1 MKSPQLFLE
10 TAPSQ
15 PDPSE
20 LRDWSHL
27 PDLILREVLQR
38 LVPCLRSLSAFAGA
52 CRPWRRFLLASAS
65 TLLLPRIPP
74 LLLKHERCYFGG
86 SPGSFLL
93 RAWSALV
100 IRQPITSPLA
110 AAAASTSASLLSSS
124 RGLLIFL
131 VRPRGLLVLVDALTG
146 AERLSLPLPS
156 PHAPHHY
163 AALTTT
169 HLVLFVSKHAFAS
182 IPFPPAAAA
191 APDWAH
197 HRLPRAASF
206 VASITEFRGR
216 VLGVTDRAQLL
227 EFRCLAAAAAPAP
240 EEEAAVEMLPATG
253 LPDAATFESWHFGPR
268 LVVAGDRLLLLLLM
282 TDPAHR
288 GSATGRPVKVHR
300 VSVHALHETP
310 DGAMR
315 RWEEVDNLGGYSVFV
330 DCAGRSAVACADA
343 AGCGDVAGNCIY
355 FAEMT
360 FHREYCQRYWMS
372 LSPWWK
378 WEHSAA
384 AENKD
389 AATISRKWP
398 SQTWAYPRL
407 FFQSSTAAQL

>member
-1 MKSPQLFLE
+1 MKSPQLFLDTE
-10 TAPSQ
+10 SPAQ

-27 PDLILREVLQR
+27 PDLLLGEVLQR
-38 LVPCLRSLSAFAGA
+38 LVPCLRSLSSFASA

-74 LLLKHERCYFGG
+74 LLLKHGPGYSG
-86 SPGSFLL
+86 SPASFLL

-110 AAAASTSASLLSSS
+110 AAASPSPFLLSSS

-156 PHAPHHY
+156 PHAPHYY
-163 AALTTT
+163 ATLTTT

-182 IPFPPAAAA
+182 IPFPPARPAA
-191 APDWAH
+191 APEWAH

-206 VASITEFRGR
+206 VASVAEFRGR

-227 EFRCLAAAAAPAP
+227 EFRCLAAAASP
-240 EEEAAVEMLPATG
+240 EQEEAVEMLPTTG
-253 LPDAATFESWHFGPR
+253 LPDAATFERWHFGPR

-288 GSATGRPVKVHR
+288 GAASTGQPAKVHR
-300 VSVHALHETP
+300 VSVHALHHETA
-310 DGAMR
+310 DGAL
-315 RWEEVDNLGGYSVFV
+315 RWEEVDNLGGYSLFV
-330 DCAGRSAVACADA
+330 DCAGRSAVACANA
-343 AGCGDVAGNCIY
+343 AGCGDVAGDCIY

-360 FHREYCQRYWMS
+360 FYRAECQRYWKS

-389 AATISRKWP
+389 ATTISRKWP

-407 FFQSSTAAQL
+407 FFHS